1 MITKLL
7 LEMKNILADL
17 ASTLIT
23 GRHADAADLAIA
35 FLKKLL
41 AEELCS
47 SVIRP
52 R

>member
-23 GRHADAADLAIA
+23 GRHADAADLAMR
-35 FLKKLL
+35 LS
-41 AEELCS
+41 EELCNE
-47 SVIRP
+47 V
-52 R
+52 

>member
-23 GRHADAADLAIA
+23 GRHADAAALA
-35 FLKKLL
+35 LRLSEKSKLL
-41 AEELCS
+41 AEELCNE
-47 SVIRP
+47 V
-52 R
+52 